1 MAALLLLQHAIA
13 QSPSALWAPSSVQ
26 DLHREYS
33 NIFRHGNRNA
43 ASHLWSSFLFERAE
57 HLSPETFETM
67 CSGYCAVSGSPTRPS
82 DYTRYRLTLPL
93 VGGGLASGFM
103 YYCCWPC
110 VCDTQ
115 DFIRVDT
122 RNVTLAGG
130 VVRQYHWA
138 VVGNP
143 CEDEPALHRPFV
155 QPFYGRGETT
165 LAREAPEV
173 RCDAEGR
180 LIGATLSDHGYPI
193 ISMFFDAEVVDERTS
208 AADADA
214 STAVTPS
221 SAAAGPPRPGR
232 ISHHAT
238 SGVAFQDEYEYSQMC
253 AERAANGYNSGMG
266 EIFRKVAGIAPVILR
281 SAAERLPSPTPTSAA
296 DETAAAEATRPE
308 QHEQPPQPPEPLL
321 EEAPSRLLDEYE
333 AAAANGH
340 DERLASVT
348 VDARRPASS
357 PNPGRPQ

>member
-1 MAALLLLQHAIA
+1 MINTARAQVPENLLPAAIA
-13 QSPSALWAPSSVQ
+13 CVHRRSVRLNKWRPFYSSSTPLPNRLPPLWSPSSVQ

-43 ASHLWSSFLFERAE
+43 ACDLWSSFLFERAE

-67 CSGYCAVSGSPTRPS
+67 CSGYCAVSRLADAAERLHSIPSYAAAGSRRRPRPAGLCTTAAGRACAIRRTLFASTRATSPS
-82 DYTRYRLTLPL
+82 PAASCASTTGPSSATRARTSRRCTGPL
-93 VGGGLASGFM
+93 CSL
-103 YYCCWPC
+103 
-110 VCDTQ
+110 
-115 DFIRVDT
+115 
-122 RNVTLAGG
+122 
-130 VVRQYHWA
+130 
-138 VVGNP
+138 
-143 CEDEPALHRPFV
+143 
-155 QPFYGRGETT
+155 YGRGETT

-281 SAAERLPSPTPTSAA
+281 SARPAA
-296 DETAAAEATRPE
+296 VADT
-308 QHEQPPQPPEPLL
+308 
-321 EEAPSRLLDEYE
+321 
-333 AAAANGH
+333 
-340 DERLASVT
+340 DER
-348 VDARRPASS
+348 R
-357 PNPGRPQ
+357 